1 MKMWDSSVG
10 MDPKGLHVMEVFIVL
25 NMTEEIF
32 SLLFLQQHNQPIT
45 QCANDN
51 PGNLNCETE
60 VIPIQLEVPNKMKFH
75 PELTGIH

>member
-1 MKMWDSSVG
+1 MKMWDSSVR

-32 SLLFLQQHNQPIT
+32 SLFFAASKPTIYYNVQMTT
-45 QCANDN
+45 QDI
-51 PGNLNCETE
+51 LNCETE
-60 VIPIQLEVPNKMKFH
+60 LIPIQLEVPNKMKFH